1 MFRRN
6 QATRPRVA
14 FALSGGCAH
23 GAAQVGM
30 LQALFEARIVPDVLV
45 GTSVGAMNAVY
56 VAADPT
62 AARARDLGRLWHTIG
77 RREVFGTSRHAVVN
91 ALARRDHIYE
101 NTALQ
106 ALIRRICPVIDLSDL
121 AVETHVVTT
130 DLDAGTPVW
139 WREGPAAPVLL
150 ASTAIPGVF
159 PPVLMPG
166 RERPSR
172 HIDGGVTVPVP
183 VSYAA
188 SLDVDVVY
196 VLDVT
201 GDNRPAPERL
211 NAAGVFLRS
220 FSISRY
226 ANTPAPTTLAR
237 PGQQVVVLPA
247 PNTSGRSIRD
257 FSNTAAYIEQ
267 AYFAASEMLATQ
279 TVA

>member
-1 MFRRN
+1 MFRRS

-30 LQALFEARIVPDVLV
+30 LQALFEAHIVPDVLV

-62 AARARDLGRLWHTIG
+62 PSRARELAKIWKGIG
-77 RREVFGTSRHAVVN
+77 RKEVFGTSRQAVVN
-91 ALARRDHIYE
+91 AIARRDHIYE
-101 NTALQ
+101 NSALQ
-106 ALIRRICPVIDLSDL
+106 TLIRRICPVIDLADL

-139 WREGPAAPVLL
+139 WSEGPAAPVLL
-150 ASTAIPGVF
+150 ASTSIPGVF

-166 RERPSR
+166 HDGPSR

-188 SLDVDVVY
+188 SLGVDVVY

-201 GDNRPAPERL
+201 ADNRPAPERL
-211 NAAGVFLRS
+211 NAASVFLRS

-226 ANTPAPTTLAR
+226 ANNPEHTSLAG
-237 PGQQVVVLPA
+237 PGQQVIVLPA
-247 PNTSGRSIRD
+247 PDTNGRSIRD
-257 FSNTAAYIEQ
+257 FSNTTTYMEQ
-267 AYFAASEMLATQ
+267 AYFAASEMLAKQ